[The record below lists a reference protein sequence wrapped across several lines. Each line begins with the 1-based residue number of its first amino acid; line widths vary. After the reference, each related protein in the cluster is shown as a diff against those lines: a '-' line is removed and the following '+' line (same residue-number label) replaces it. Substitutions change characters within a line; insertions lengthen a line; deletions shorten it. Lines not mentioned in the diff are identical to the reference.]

1 MCGKMGFKN
10 SSLLCLALFLAV
22 SSSIHAFDITKL
34 LGDKPDYA
42 TFNKYLTE
50 TKLTDQINKRN
61 TITVLVVNNDALSSI
76 SGKSP
81 QVIKAIMSTH
91 VLLDYFDEKNLI
103 QDVIGRNQPLT
114 TLYQSSGLA
123 VNQQGFV
130 KVALIGEGSIAFGSA
145 VSGAPKPDAEI
156 VQPVVSQPYNIS
168 IIEVSKL
175 IVAPGIDSQTPPAD
189 GAKAPVALAKAP
201 VPSKG
206 AKADAPTTGAQTPS
220 SEEVIAPSPSEVIT
234 DSPTEAP
241 TPDASSPSLA
251 PGPGGEAPADAET
264 HHSSSSRIIVG
275 LVEAVMCFASLLVVM

>member
-10 SSLLCLALFLAV
+10 SSLLCLALFLAI

-50 TKLTDQINKRN
+50 TKLVDQINKRN
-61 TITVLVVNNDALSSI
+61 TITILVVNNGALSSI

-145 VSGAPKPDAEI
+145 VSGAPAPDAEI

-175 IVAPGIDSQTPPAD
+175 IVAPGIDSQSPPTE
-189 GAKAPVALAKAP
+189 GAKAPVASAKAP
-201 VPSKG
+201 VPTKG
-206 AKADAPTTGAQTPS
+206 AKANAPTTEAQTPS
-220 SEEVIAPSPSEVIT
+220 DEVSAPSPSEVVT
-234 DSPTEAP
+234 DSPTKAP
-241 TPDASSPSLA
+241 TPSASSPSLA
-251 PGPGGEAPADAET
+251 PGPGGEAADAET